1 MKPSSAIKIE
11 RAAWAPS
18 IRIRKATTS
27 KAKWKEILRGIE
39 ELEALDRDYSGHEVV
54 VHKLLNLLNDGLVLL
69 LGKASVVPASQ
80 RAAHIVSLAAACIAR
95 VPQRFRADTPF
106 GAACCS
112 AWTIGHQS
120 YALHASTRK
129 ATWSAYLRKFE
140 KSAEKFRNAP
150 RTHAEA
156 RLKSTASVKALLV
169 AGTDAPW
176 CAEARALY
184 GESR

>member
-1 MKPSSAIKIE
+1 MKPSTAIKIE
-11 RAAWAPS
+11 RAALAPS
-18 IRIRKATTS
+18 IRIRKVTAP
-27 KAKWKEILRGIE
+27 KAKWKEILRGID
-39 ELEALDRDYSGHEVV
+39 ELEVLDRDYPGHEVV
-54 VHKLLNLLNDGLVLL
+54 VHKLLNLLNDALVLL
-69 LGKASVVPASQ
+69 LEKASVVPASQ

-120 YALHASTRK
+120 YALHAPSRK
-129 ATWSAYLRKFE
+129 ATWSAHLRKFE

-184 GESR
+184 GERR